1 MLLTLTV
8 TTEDPAE
15 MADITSRLSDGKT
28 EAAPAKKPAA
38 KKSSPKKTAKA
49 EEPAAEAP
57 TEEPAAEAPTEE
69 PAAAEPEAMDL
80 TGLQQK
86 VGAFLKKTGEA
97 GNPRVLATL
106 QQFKAAKL
114 SDVPAKKYGEFIA
127 ALTAGG
133 SDA

>member
-28 EAAPAKKPAA
+28 EAAPAKKPTA
-38 KKSSPKKTAKA
+38 KKSSPKKTTKA
-49 EEPAAEAP
+49 EEPAAETP
-57 TEEPAAEAPTEE
+57 SEE

-133 SDA
+133 TDA